1 MSENPTEIAVGA
13 GVVALAIGFLVYA
26 GQLTG
31 FATGPQD
38 SYRLTASFRSAEGIS
53 TGTDVR
59 LAGVKVGT
67 VTGLGLDRETF
78 RAEAQLTLDG
88 NVLLPDDTAALISSE
103 GLLGGNFVEL
113 LPGGSMFNFEDGQV
127 IADTQG
133 SVSLINLLLKFVT
146 GSSEDGSEL
155 E

>member
-1 MSENPTEIAVGA
+1 MAENPTEVAVGA
-13 GVVALAIGFLVYA
+13 GVIALALGFLVYA
-26 GQLTG
+26 GQVTG
-31 FATGPQD
+31 FGVSAPD
-38 SYRLTASFRSAEGIS
+38 HYNLTASFRSAEGIS

-59 LAGVKVGT
+59 LAGVKIGT
-67 VTGLGLDRETF
+67 VSGLDLNRDTF

-88 NVLLPDDTAALISSE
+88 DVLLPDDTAAMISSE

-113 LPGGSMFNFEDGQV
+113 VPGGSMFNFEDGQV

-146 GSSEDGSEL
+146 GSDEGSAE
-155 E
+155 